1 MVYDYRYVVFVHT
14 SAFTYRPDNIME
26 IRVVATNEEFMPI
39 ENDEFLIEVF
49 DNNLKRVG
57 EFPIIT
63 IRSGITETFKFP
75 IGVQCNTVT
84 SSFDIKTIFQ
94 QFLLHIDKTLR
105 GVIEMHNDYN
115 VLIFGC
121 ALLTIG
127 QITEQDMQLVMLISI
142 MIFYH
147 YLIFMLKKAFVMQV
161 YFQAIDLACGQER
174 AIEYVISV
182 FIRDAIYTIRSLHFE
197 AGMKNEFKIIDKRLD
212 CEPTKL
218 KNLIVT
224 VSMPIGNEQEK
235 VQEEKSVEMVII
247 ILRDMMLYSSLFVYT
262 FQPSFDFNIAEFY
275 RFSLAGLFENTLELE
290 ATFVSFTSNTTM
302 IAEEDNSSTAGFDS
316 LERVVL
322 ESIPLSNHGQGT
334 SRIKLSFKRLHQ
346 YLTNYEQVSIIGM
359 PTIKSPSDEQID
371 PHTHEID
378 ATDRTE
384 AQYSTTTTI
393 IGSNDKENQTKNID
407 SITPFHNM
415 NDEVIDEMN
424 LRNQTVHLH
433 ENLDSEMLTEKS
445 IKILNKRSII
455 SEEEEGNIHRES
467 LGFKIRYLIENLIF
481 DISSSHSLRP
491 IKYNDAYTTSNMQRL
506 YIGANS

>member
-235 VQEEKSVEMVII
+235 VQEEKSVEKKMIKKRGYCTQAVS
-247 ILRDMMLYSSLFVYT
+247 LMSTTRRSTGSAKLSTELLSAVKSSVQTYVNT
-262 FQPSFDFNIAEFY
+262 PVASSQISIVGHIDKFY
-275 RFSLAGLFENTLELE
+275 IQL
-290 ATFVSFTSNTTM
+290 
-302 IAEEDNSSTAGFDS
+302 
-316 LERVVL
+316 
-322 ESIPLSNHGQGT
+322 IPL
-334 SRIKLSFKRLHQ
+334 
-346 YLTNYEQVSIIGM
+346 
-359 PTIKSPSDEQID
+359 KS
-371 PHTHEID
+371 
-378 ATDRTE
+378 A
-384 AQYSTTTTI
+384 
-393 IGSNDKENQTKNID
+393 
-407 SITPFHNM
+407 
-415 NDEVIDEMN
+415 
-424 LRNQTVHLH
+424 
-433 ENLDSEMLTEKS
+433 EKFELLPCH
-445 IKILNKRSII
+445 IY
-455 SEEEEGNIHRES
+455 
-467 LGFKIRYLIENLIF
+467 F
-481 DISSSHSLRP
+481 
-491 IKYNDAYTTSNMQRL
+491 
-506 YIGANS
+506 

>member
-235 VQEEKSVEMVII
+235 VQEEKSVETVSLMSTTRRSTGSAKLSTELLSAVK
-247 ILRDMMLYSSLFVYT
+247 SSVQTYVNT
-262 FQPSFDFNIAEFY
+262 PVASSQISIVGHIDKFY
-275 RFSLAGLFENTLELE
+275 IQL
-290 ATFVSFTSNTTM
+290 
-302 IAEEDNSSTAGFDS
+302 
-316 LERVVL
+316 
-322 ESIPLSNHGQGT
+322 IPL
-334 SRIKLSFKRLHQ
+334 
-346 YLTNYEQVSIIGM
+346 
-359 PTIKSPSDEQID
+359 KS
-371 PHTHEID
+371 
-378 ATDRTE
+378 A
-384 AQYSTTTTI
+384 
-393 IGSNDKENQTKNID
+393 
-407 SITPFHNM
+407 
-415 NDEVIDEMN
+415 
-424 LRNQTVHLH
+424 
-433 ENLDSEMLTEKS
+433 EKFELLPCH
-445 IKILNKRSII
+445 IY
-455 SEEEEGNIHRES
+455 
-467 LGFKIRYLIENLIF
+467 F
-481 DISSSHSLRP
+481 
-491 IKYNDAYTTSNMQRL
+491 
-506 YIGANS
+506 

>member
-197 AGMKNEFKIIDKRLD
+197 AGMKNEFKIIDKRLE

-235 VQEEKSVEMVII
+235 VQEEKSVETVSLMSTTRRSTGSAKLSTELLSAVK
-247 ILRDMMLYSSLFVYT
+247 SSVQTYVNT
-262 FQPSFDFNIAEFY
+262 PVASSQISIVGHIDKFY
-275 RFSLAGLFENTLELE
+275 IQL
-290 ATFVSFTSNTTM
+290 
-302 IAEEDNSSTAGFDS
+302 
-316 LERVVL
+316 
-322 ESIPLSNHGQGT
+322 IPL
-334 SRIKLSFKRLHQ
+334 
-346 YLTNYEQVSIIGM
+346 
-359 PTIKSPSDEQID
+359 KS
-371 PHTHEID
+371 
-378 ATDRTE
+378 A
-384 AQYSTTTTI
+384 
-393 IGSNDKENQTKNID
+393 
-407 SITPFHNM
+407 
-415 NDEVIDEMN
+415 
-424 LRNQTVHLH
+424 
-433 ENLDSEMLTEKS
+433 EKFELLPCH
-445 IKILNKRSII
+445 IY
-455 SEEEEGNIHRES
+455 
-467 LGFKIRYLIENLIF
+467 F
-481 DISSSHSLRP
+481 
-491 IKYNDAYTTSNMQRL
+491 
-506 YIGANS
+506 

>member
-247 ILRDMMLYSSLFVYT
+247 ILVYSIWKFRIIFILLTFILIEKMIKKRGYCTQAVSLMSTTRRSTGSAKLSTELLSAVKSSVQTYVNT
-262 FQPSFDFNIAEFY
+262 PVASSQISIVGHIDKFY
-275 RFSLAGLFENTLELE
+275 IQL
-290 ATFVSFTSNTTM
+290 
-302 IAEEDNSSTAGFDS
+302 
-316 LERVVL
+316 
-322 ESIPLSNHGQGT
+322 IPL
-334 SRIKLSFKRLHQ
+334 
-346 YLTNYEQVSIIGM
+346 
-359 PTIKSPSDEQID
+359 KS
-371 PHTHEID
+371 
-378 ATDRTE
+378 A
-384 AQYSTTTTI
+384 
-393 IGSNDKENQTKNID
+393 
-407 SITPFHNM
+407 
-415 NDEVIDEMN
+415 
-424 LRNQTVHLH
+424 
-433 ENLDSEMLTEKS
+433 EKFELLPCH
-445 IKILNKRSII
+445 IY
-455 SEEEEGNIHRES
+455 
-467 LGFKIRYLIENLIF
+467 F
-481 DISSSHSLRP
+481 
-491 IKYNDAYTTSNMQRL
+491 
-506 YIGANS
+506 